1 MLCDGKRE
9 EYYSY
14 CCTHISG
21 RHLADCLYDTILQ
34 QYSTFFCRSPSSSTF
49 SFFFF
54 FVFRLFPVPPFLSC
68 FRFLALIGGGF
79 CSLGT
84 VLHPPARCC
93 EPANLRIP
101 SCVSF
106 FLAFLLL
113 CFASVPFLFRFRFG
127 SRFVSSCLF
136 VVGIMLSPRFLLRL
150 VQRIFIHMC
159 MTRTYADLPCFI

>member
-54 FVFRLFPVPPFLSC
+54 RFPFISCTAFFILFSLPCPHWWRILFFGHGATPPRALLRACKSAYSLVCFLFSC
-68 FRFLALIGGGF
+68 
-79 CSLGT
+79 
-84 VLHPPARCC
+84 
-93 EPANLRIP
+93 
-101 SCVSF
+101 
-106 FLAFLLL
+106 FLAFMF
-113 CFASVPFLFRFRFG
+113 CFRSFPFSISIWKSICFILSFCCG
-127 SRFVSSCLF
+127 YYAVSSFSVATRSAYLHTY
-136 VVGIMLSPRFLLRL
+136 VYDTYLR
-150 VQRIFIHMC
+150 
-159 MTRTYADLPCFI
+159 